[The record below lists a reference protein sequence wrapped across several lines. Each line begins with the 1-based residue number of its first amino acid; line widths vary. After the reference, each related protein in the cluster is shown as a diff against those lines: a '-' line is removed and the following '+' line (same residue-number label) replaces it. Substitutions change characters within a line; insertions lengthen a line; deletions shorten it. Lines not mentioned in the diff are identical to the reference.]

1 MRKKTKMILKVKIP
15 FIHLDHCHGGIWI
28 YLGLLGLLLLEASYA
43 YAIMNE
49 FSRYIWVA
57 LLMLMLSWMNFLD
70 IYGLPF

>member
-15 FIHLDHCHGGIWI
+15 FIHLDHCNCGIWI

-57 LLMLMLSWMNFLD
+57 
-70 IYGLPF
+70 